1 MSKTTA
7 YSASMPP
14 DATSFVLD
22 RLEAV
27 GGVLARIFLAAG
39 STYSLM
45 SLMSALM
52 ISIAFLGL
60 RRRRRHALSLKV
72 LTRALFPGSIW
83 THRST
88 HADIGMFLLN
98 TFVTATL
105 IGWGLISASGVNH
118 LVGALLRDTFGA
130 VPAVL
135 PGWLGMIILT
145 VATFLAYD
153 FGYWF
158 DHWLKHRT
166 ACLWPFHRVHHTAE
180 VLTPLTAARMH
191 PIDSLIFANIL
202 ALTVGTVQGV
212 VQYLFSGAHVAQV
225 SGTNVIL
232 VAFLYTIVHLQHS
245 HIRIA
250 FTGELGKWFLSPGHH
265 HLHHSD
271 DPAHYDCNF
280 GSCLAVWD
288 RLFGTLR
295 LPEARQRLCFGS
307 AGAEDVHSA
316 TGSLLHPF
324 ILAWRVIARPHRPSG
339 LNASPVNPRA

>member
-1 MSKTTA
+1 MSNTTP
-7 YSASMPP
+7 YSAAMPP
-14 DATSFVLD
+14 DAASLFFD
-22 RLEAV
+22 RLAAV
-27 GGVLARIFLAAG
+27 GGVLARVFLAAG

-45 SLMSALM
+45 SLMSALV

-60 RRRRRHALSLKV
+60 RRRRRHALSLKA

-83 THRST
+83 VHRST
-88 HADIGMFLLN
+88 RADIGMFLLN

-105 IGWGLISASGVNH
+105 IGWGLISAGSINH
-118 LVGALLRDTFGA
+118 LVGSLLRDTFGA
-130 VPAVL
+130 VPAIL
-135 PGWLGMIILT
+135 PDWAGMVILT

-166 ACLWPFHRVHHTAE
+166 AWLWPFHRVHHTAE

-191 PIDSLIFANIL
+191 PVDSLIFANIL
-202 ALTVGTVQGV
+202 ALTIGTVQGV
-212 VQYLFSGAHVAQV
+212 GQYMLGNAHVAQV
-225 SGTNVIL
+225 SGTNIIL
-232 VAFLYTIVHLQHS
+232 VAFMYTIVHLQHS

-250 FTGELGKWFLSPGHH
+250 FTGTLGKWFLSPGHH

-271 DPAHYDCNF
+271 DPAHYDCNL

-288 RLFGTLR
+288 RIFGTLR
-295 LPEARQRLCFGS
+295 LPVAKQRLRFGS
-307 AGAEDVHSA
+307 PGEEDVHSA

-324 ILAWRVIARPHRPSG
+324 ALAWHAITRGYTPSG
-339 LNASPVNPRA
+339 VKASPATPRA